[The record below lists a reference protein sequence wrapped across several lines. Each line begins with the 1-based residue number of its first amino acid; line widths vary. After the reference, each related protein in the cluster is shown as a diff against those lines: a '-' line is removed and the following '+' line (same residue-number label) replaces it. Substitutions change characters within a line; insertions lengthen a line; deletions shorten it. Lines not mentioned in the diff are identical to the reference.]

1 MVQKRAM
8 RAIFSEM
15 GYVDI
20 LNHIGVC
27 TLKERRDYLCKRNFT
42 NIQSNTHKV
51 NQLLPEKKDISTM
64 ISEHAIRT
72 HYRLLGQTD
81 SVIHLYHGVCTI
93 GNLAYYRI
101 LSM

>member
-1 MVQKRAM
+1 MRAM
-8 RAIFSEM
+8 FHGM
-15 GYVDI
+15 GYVDC

-27 TLKERRDYLCKRNFT
+27 TLKERRDYLCKRYFT
-42 NIQSNTHKV
+42 NIQSHKV

-72 HYRLLGQTD
+72 PYRLLGQTD
-81 SVIHLYHGVCTI
+81 SVINLYHGVCTI

>member
-8 RAIFSEM
+8 RAIFPEM

-27 TLKERRDYLCKRNFT
+27 TLKERRDYLCMRYFT

-72 HYRLLGQTD
+72 YPLPVTRTNRFRNSFIPRG
-81 SVIHLYHGVCTI
+81 LYHWQSS
-93 GNLAYYRI
+93 L
-101 LSM
+101 L